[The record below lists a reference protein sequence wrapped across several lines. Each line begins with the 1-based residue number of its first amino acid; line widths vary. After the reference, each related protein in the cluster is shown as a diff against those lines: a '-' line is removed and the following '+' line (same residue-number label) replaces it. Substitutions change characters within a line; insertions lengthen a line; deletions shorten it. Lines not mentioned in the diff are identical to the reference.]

1 MRGIVRHLC
10 PMSMLN
16 RSDGCGTCRL
26 QCMIAAKLLLMYHE
40 EPAMTQP
47 SKHGRSLKMA
57 RAISRRKYKASQK
70 RKNAAKYAART
81 GARPAP

>member
-1 MRGIVRHLC
+1 
-10 PMSMLN
+10 
-16 RSDGCGTCRL
+16 
-26 QCMIAAKLLLMYHE
+26 
-40 EPAMTQP
+40 MTQA

-57 RAISRRKYKASQK
+57 RALSRRKYKAGQK

>member
-1 MRGIVRHLC
+1 MITDL
-10 PMSMLN
+10 
-16 RSDGCGTCRL
+16 L
-26 QCMIAAKLLLMYHE
+26 QLTSRE
-40 EPAMTQP
+40 ESAMTQH

-81 GARPAP
+81 GAQPAS

>member
-1 MRGIVRHLC
+1 MH
-10 PMSMLN
+10 
-16 RSDGCGTCRL
+16 GTKPRQTVAEPATTVYDCHTLRPT
-26 QCMIAAKLLLMYHE
+26 YEE
-40 EPAMTQP
+40 EPGMTQS

-81 GARPAP
+81 GAQPAS